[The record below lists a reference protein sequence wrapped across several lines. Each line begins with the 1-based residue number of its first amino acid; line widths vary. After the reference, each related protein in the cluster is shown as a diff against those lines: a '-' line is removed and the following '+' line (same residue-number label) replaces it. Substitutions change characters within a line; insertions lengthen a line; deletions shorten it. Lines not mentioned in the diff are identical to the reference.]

1 MIGYLLAVIAVLA
14 AAVALL
20 WMLWRSASKDYARLA
35 ERNDQL
41 ADELESAK
49 KQVAEVQSVYEK
61 YEKKHSDI
69 ARGGVSDSVSILS
82 DLARSRSG
90 ASAGTP

>member
-1 MIGYLLAVIAVLA
+1 MTGYLLAVIAVLA

-20 WMLWRSASKDYARLA
+20 WMLWRSSEKGYARLA

-41 ADELESAK
+41 ADDLERAR
-49 KQVAEVQSVYEK
+49 KQVSEVQAVYEK

-69 ARGGVSDSVSILS
+69 ARGGVADSVDILS
-82 DLARSRSG
+82 NITRARTAGAG
-90 ASAGTP
+90 AS